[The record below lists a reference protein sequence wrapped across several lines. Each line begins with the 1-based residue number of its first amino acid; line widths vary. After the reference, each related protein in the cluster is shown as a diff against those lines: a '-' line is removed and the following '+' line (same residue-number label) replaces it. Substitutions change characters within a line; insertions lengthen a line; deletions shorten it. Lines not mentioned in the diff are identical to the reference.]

1 MRNHILG
8 ALAIFALATSV
19 AAMPAARAA
28 SQVTA
33 SEADVGKTIR
43 VAVGTPLVV
52 KLTGHHGSGYYWR
65 LDADLT
71 PELILS
77 GRETK
82 ALALPGG
89 PETTIFTFTTSAPGT
104 LEFKAS
110 NLKAGAPIPTGPSEV
125 SFTVVVAP

>member
-1 MRNHILG
+1 MRKSL
-8 ALAIFALATSV
+8 SV
-19 AAMPAARAA
+19 AALTFLIGASSAAFAA
-28 SQVTA
+28 SEVVATD
-33 SEADVGKTIR
+33 ADSGKTIT

-71 PELILS
+71 PELLLS
-77 GRETK
+77 GRQTK
-82 ALALPGG
+82 ALALPGA
-89 PETTIFTFTTSAPGT
+89 PEMTTFTFTTSAPGT

-125 SFTVVVAP
+125 VFTVVVTP